1 MPRLILASSS
11 IYRRALLE
19 RLRLPFITESPDID
33 ESPLPGE
40 SPLHIAQRLAQE
52 KALAVAAGH
61 RQQLQETLVI
71 GSDQVINLDS
81 QALGKPQN
89 HEEAVRQLRQMRGR
103 QLWVYTAVAVVRC
116 SDLKLQTALS
126 SVSVSLRNY
135 SDKEIETYLQLD
147 KPYECAGA
155 IKSESLGIA
164 LIERID
170 SQDPTALIGLPLT
183 DTLRLLRFFGVDIL
197 AMAQAQS

>member
-11 IYRRALLE
+11 IYRKELLE
-19 RLRLPFITESPDID
+19 RLRIPFITESPHID
-33 ESPLPGE
+33 ESPLPEE

-71 GSDQVINLDS
+71 GSDQVIDLDS

-103 QLWVYTAVAVVRC
+103 QLGVYTAVAVVRC

-126 SVSVSLRNY
+126 RVSVSLRDY

-147 KPYECAGA
+147 KPYDCAGA

-170 SQDPTALIGLPLT
+170 CQDPTALIGLPLT

-197 AMAQAQS
+197 AIAQA